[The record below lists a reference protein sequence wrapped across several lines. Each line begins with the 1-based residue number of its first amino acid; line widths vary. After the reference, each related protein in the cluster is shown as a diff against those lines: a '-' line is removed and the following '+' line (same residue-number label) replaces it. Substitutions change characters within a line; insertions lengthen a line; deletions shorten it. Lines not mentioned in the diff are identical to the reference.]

1 MIAIEKFKSQ
11 IDRACRQCA
20 VKRLG
25 LFGSAL
31 TDDFSPDSDIDVLVI
46 FDADENIDLFTEY
59 FELKDRLEEIFKR
72 QVDLVVDKHFRNPL
86 FQEIVDRTRT
96 VIYERTDQEMPD

>member
-1 MIAIEKFKSQ
+1 MIAIEKFKSD
-11 IDRACRQCA
+11 IERLCRQSA

-31 TDDFSPDSDIDVLVI
+31 TDVFSLDSDIDVLVV
-46 FDADENIDLFTEY
+46 FDADKDIDLFTEY
-59 FELKDRLEEIFKR
+59 FDLKDRLEEIFKR

-86 FQEIVDRTRT
+86 FQEIVDRTRI
-96 VIYERTDQEMPD
+96 VIYERTD

>member
-1 MIAIEKFKSQ
+1 MIAIEKFKSD
-11 IDRACRQCA
+11 IDRVCRQLA

-46 FDADENIDLFTEY
+46 FDTDEGVDLFAEY
-59 FELKDRLEEIFKR
+59 FELKERLEEIFKR

-86 FQEIVDRTRT
+86 FREIVDRTRT
-96 VIYERTDQEMPD
+96 VIYERPNQEKPD